1 MRSLACGPA
10 GPQWRD
16 AIVDTSLNEQRNY
29 QSRSVFHD
37 NHQRQHTKCQPVRPQ
52 QRCQQRAGLTATRLA
67 INQAEIVG
75 RLVVLTPPFGGGH
88 WAPSAAT

>member
-1 MRSLACGPA
+1 M
-10 GPQWRD
+10 
-16 AIVDTSLNEQRNY
+16 VDTSLNEQRNY

-37 NHQRQHTKCQPVRPQ
+37 YDQRQHAKCQPVRPQ
-52 QRCQQRAGLTATRLA
+52 QRYQQRAGLTATRLA

-75 RLVVLTPPFGGGH
+75 RLVELTPPFGGGH